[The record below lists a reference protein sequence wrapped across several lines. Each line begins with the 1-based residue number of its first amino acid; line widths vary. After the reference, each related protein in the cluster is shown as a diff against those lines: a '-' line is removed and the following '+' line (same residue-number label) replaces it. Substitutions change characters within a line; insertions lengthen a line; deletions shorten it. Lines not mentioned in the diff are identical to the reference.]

1 MEVSSEEDHQLAS
14 GTGSFAESA
23 EAFPIASEAPEQTSE
38 DPQLSSLQSPPS
50 QLKMAESILRRM
62 MEEGIYT
69 KEELCAAVGRA
80 CKKLSLDQVLGVFQ
94 EVRQKQTPQ
103 SETQTPSKAFRG
115 RLVRISEP
123 VQLPQTTE
131 EEHAAVPETEH

>member
-1 MEVSSEEDHQLAS
+1 
-14 GTGSFAESA
+14 
-23 EAFPIASEAPEQTSE
+23 
-38 DPQLSSLQSPPS
+38 
-50 QLKMAESILRRM
+50 MAESILRRM

-131 EEHAAVPETEH
+131 EEYAAVPETEHYHTNRQQYIAVRWQEREEAQGGKDREEEKGQE